1 MIQRTDSEGQY
12 VIRMKASRLSHR
24 LPAISALF
32 TPTSYGVLVN
42 MASTRISP
50 TTRAGATPSLRRGSR
65 LARRTGNRPVLLML
79 AMAIAFIATIAP
91 ALGVS
96 PPVTVTITDR
106 LSEPDVRIEPGTTV
120 TWINQDAERHRIRST
135 AGPVDIDSG
144 NLDPGA
150 QFVMTFDVEGTYSYQ
165 DDRNPDDTAYHGT
178 ITVSAEAST
187 PPPPGGSSTVD
198 IIDNSYRP
206 ANISVSSGTEVVWRN
221 LDGNHTVTAR
231 DRSFDSGIFDAGT
244 FRRTFNNP
252 GSFEY
257 FCTLHPEMVGTVTV
271 TGSSMGEDPP
281 PPEPP
286 PTVPPGP
293 APPGDVRVV
302 DNAFSPRSVTIST
315 GSTLVWSNAGALP
328 HTVTARSGAF
338 DSGLVMPSGTYRR
351 TFNNPGS
358 FEYFCTL
365 HPEMVGTV
373 TVTGSSMGE
382 DPPPPEPP
390 PTVPPGPAPPGDVR
404 VVDNAFSPRSV
415 TISTG
420 STLVWS
426 NAGALPHTVTARS
439 GAFDS
444 GLVMPSGTYRRTFN
458 NPGSFEYF
466 CTLHPE
472 MVGTVTVTGSSMG
485 EDPPPPEP
493 PPTVPP
499 GPAPPGDVR
508 VVDNAFSPRSVTIST
523 GSTLVWSNAGALPHT
538 VTARSGAF
546 DSGLVMPSGTYR
558 RTFNNPGSF
567 EYFCTLHP
575 EMVGTVTVTGASTG
589 DADADEVTDP
599 STAPPGTTQPPGGSG
614 TESGAQGQGATID
627 ALVVDLDYDP
637 RELVVEAGTTIRW
650 TNVGDLPHTV
660 TDRDGAFDSD
670 LMLTDQTYERTFD
683 SVGAYEYFCTLHPNM
698 VGTVTVVEAGTA
710 GVSAGVDPG
719 GGDTVVAAG
728 PEISEDS
735 GSQSAAL
742 GAMAIVAVLA
752 IASVVAFGIGTTRS
766 SSAGPGGQG

>member
-1 MIQRTDSEGQY
+1 
-12 VIRMKASRLSHR
+12 
-24 LPAISALF
+24 
-32 TPTSYGVLVN
+32 
-42 MASTRISP
+42 
-50 TTRAGATPSLRRGSR
+50 
-65 LARRTGNRPVLLML
+65 ML

-135 AGPVDIDSG
+135 AGPADIDSG

-286 PTVPPGP
+286 PTVPP
-293 APPGDVRVV
+293 D
-302 DNAFSPRSVTIST
+302 
-315 GSTLVWSNAGALP
+315 
-328 HTVTARSGAF
+328 
-338 DSGLVMPSGTYRR
+338 
-351 TFNNPGS
+351 
-358 FEYFCTL
+358 
-365 HPEMVGTV
+365 
-373 TVTGSSMGE
+373 
-382 DPPPPEPP
+382 
-390 PTVPPGPAPPGDVR
+390 
-404 VVDNAFSPRSV
+404 
-415 TISTG
+415 
-420 STLVWS
+420 
-426 NAGALPHTVTARS
+426 
-439 GAFDS
+439 
-444 GLVMPSGTYRRTFN
+444 
-458 NPGSFEYF
+458 
-466 CTLHPE
+466 
-472 MVGTVTVTGSSMG
+472 
-485 EDPPPPEP
+485 
-493 PPTVPP
+493 
-499 GPAPPGDVR
+499 PAPPGDVR

-614 TESGAQGQGATID
+614 TDSGAQGQGATID

-670 LMLTDQTYERTFD
+670 LMLTDQTYQRTFD

-710 GVSAGVDPG
+710 AVSAGVDPG

>member
-1 MIQRTDSEGQY
+1 
-12 VIRMKASRLSHR
+12 
-24 LPAISALF
+24 
-32 TPTSYGVLVN
+32 
-42 MASTRISP
+42 
-50 TTRAGATPSLRRGSR
+50 
-65 LARRTGNRPVLLML
+65 
-79 AMAIAFIATIAP
+79 MAIAFIATIAP

-120 TWINQDAERHRIRST
+120 TWINQDAERHRIRTT

-178 ITVSAEAST
+178 ITVSAQPAT
-187 PPPPGGSSTVD
+187 PPPPGGTPPPGGSSTVD
-198 IIDNSYRP
+198 IVDRSYRP
-206 ANISVSSGTEVVWRN
+206 ATITVTTGTEVVWRN

-231 DRSFDSGIFDAGT
+231 DRSFDSGIFDAGNY
-244 FRRTFNNP
+244 RRSFNNP

-271 TGSSMGEDPP
+271 TGASVGEDPP
-281 PPEPP
+281 PPAPP

-293 APPGDVRVV
+293 APPGDVRIV

-315 GSTLVWSNAGALP
+315 GSTLVWSNTGALP

-358 FEYFCTL
+358 FEYICTL

-373 TVTGSSMGE
+373 TVTGASVGE
-382 DPPPPEPP
+382 DPPPPAPP

-404 VVDNAFSPRSV
+404 IVDNAFSPRSV

-426 NAGALPHTVTARS
+426 NTGALPHTVTARS

-458 NPGSFEYF
+458 NPGSFEYI
-466 CTLHPE
+466 CTLHPG
-472 MVGTVTVTGSSMG
+472 M
-485 EDPPPPEP
+485 
-493 PPTVPP
+493 
-499 GPAPPGDVR
+499 A
-508 VVDNAFSPRSVTIST
+508 
-523 GSTLVWSNAGALPHT
+523 
-538 VTARSGAF
+538 
-546 DSGLVMPSGTYR
+546 
-558 RTFNNPGSF
+558 
-567 EYFCTLHP
+567 
-575 EMVGTVTVTGASTG
+575 GTVTVTGASTG
-589 DADADEVTDP
+589 QPDAEDVSDP
-599 STAPPGTTQPPGGSG
+599 PTGPPDTTQPPEESTAGGG
-614 TESGAQGQGATID
+614 GAQAQGATID

-637 RELVVEAGTTIRW
+637 RELVVEAGTTVRW
-650 TNVGDLPHTV
+650 TNVGELPHTV

-670 LMLTDQTYERTFD
+670 LMLTDQTYQRTFD

-710 GVSAGVDPG
+710 EVSAGVDPG

-735 GSQSAAL
+735 GSLSAAL